1 MLPAEHSNPITFD
14 IVLPPSEFEYDD
26 LVKRQLTIVIAE
38 RGITQTKEV
47 IDVPKNMSLLQGFD
61 ADPGYSVDLSLVDIG
76 LEDRSEIDPRIGR
89 LKPGQV
95 ETTKKA
101 GDATFIVV
109 PEMWCAAGQ
118 LGIRT
123 SVEPPSI
130 VQSFQD
136 EESMRILE

>member
-1 MLPAEHSNPITFD
+1 MTDEPILFD

-26 LVKRQLTIVIAE
+26 LVKRQLTIVIASG
-38 RGITQTKEV
+38 GIRQAKEV
-47 IDVPKNMSLLQGFD
+47 IDVPKNMSLLQGFE
-61 ADPGYSVDLSLVDIG
+61 ADQGSTVTLLLTDIG
-76 LEDRSEIDPRIGR
+76 LEDREDIDPRTGR

-95 ETTKKA
+95 EAVRTA
-101 GDATFIVV
+101 GDATFVAV
-109 PEMWCAAGQ
+109 PEIWCQAGV

-123 SVEPPSI
+123 SVDPPSV

>member
-1 MLPAEHSNPITFD
+1 MPDSEPIIFD

-26 LVKRQLTIVIAE
+26 LVKRQLRIVIAE
-38 RGITQTKEV
+38 RGITQTKEI
-47 IDVPKNMSLLQGFD
+47 IDVPKNMSLLQGFE
-61 ADPGYSVDLSLVDIG
+61 ADPGNSVELLLTDIG
-76 LEDRSEIDPRIGR
+76 LEDREDIDPRTGR

-95 ETTKKA
+95 EAVRTA

-109 PEMWCAAGQ
+109 KEMWCPAGK

-123 SVEPPSI
+123 SVEPPSV